1 MENALKCVKQNS
13 TILDLC
19 TGSGAIGIA
28 VNKLSGANVVAV
40 DISEKALNLAKENA
54 KLNGANVK
62 FIKSDLFSFIE
73 KEGTRKFDVI
83 ISNPPYIKSKDI
95 ETLQK
100 EVKDFEPLIALDGGN
115 DGLDFYR
122 IIAKKVKE
130 YLNENGVL
138 LLECGMGQAESI
150 KNLLSTAKTVEIIK
164 DYSGIDRI
172 IKAVF

>member
-1 MENALKCVKQNS
+1 M
-13 TILDLC
+13 
-19 TGSGAIGIA
+19 
-28 VNKLSGANVVAV
+28 
-40 DISEKALNLAKENA
+40 
-54 KLNGANVK
+54 
-62 FIKSDLFSFIE
+62 
-73 KEGTRKFDVI
+73 
-83 ISNPPYIKSKDI
+83 
-95 ETLQK
+95 QK